1 MELAYWEVAA
11 AAWPCDEVAASCF
24 VVEASC
30 FAAGASL
37 EACIEAAVASEVVL
51 VAYSVEDQA
60 RQAVHASAWEGIDQ
74 QVAAAVSH
82 VASVLGHSHW
92 QKAVAQV
99 HQHHR
104 FEALGLAEQLQTLCV
119 AYASEILGCLLQAT
133 SLLVCHGALL
143 SCLSCKHMRQ

>member
-24 VVEASC
+24 AVGASC
-30 FAAGASL
+30 FAAAGASL

-74 QVAAAVSH
+74 QVAAAV
-82 VASVLGHSHW
+82 
-92 QKAVAQV
+92 
-99 HQHHR
+99 
-104 FEALGLAEQLQTLCV
+104 
-119 AYASEILGCLLQAT
+119 
-133 SLLVCHGALL
+133 
-143 SCLSCKHMRQ
+143 